1 MERKVGG
8 RAMTKWKDLTGE
20 ERYQVVEMAL
30 AGKAEVAELCRTF
43 EMSRQTLYRAM
54 DKASKGAAEAL
65 EPKLPGRKSQPLSE
79 QKVSELQKDKSRLE
93 KELKHMT
100 QRYEVAKTI
109 LELERKIAKGES
121 LPGET
126 PRGKKVVRRLRR
138 KRRT

>member
-1 MERKVGG
+1 
-8 RAMTKWKDLTGE
+8 MTMWKEMTGE

-30 AGKAEVAELCRTF
+30 SGKAEVAELSRTF

-54 DKASKGAAEAL
+54 GTASRGAAEAL
-65 EPKLPGRKSQPLSE
+65 EPKRPGRKTQPHSE
-79 QKVSELQKDKSRLE
+79 LKVSELQKDKGRLE
-93 KELKHMT
+93 KDLKHMT

-109 LELERKIAKGES
+109 LELERKISKGEP
-121 LPGET
+121 LPGEA

>member
-1 MERKVGG
+1 
-8 RAMTKWKDLTGE
+8 MTKWKEMTGE

-30 AGKAEVAELCRTF
+30 SGKAEVAELCRTF

-54 DKASKGAAEAL
+54 EKASRGAAEAL
-65 EPKLPGRKSQPLSE
+65 EPKSPGRKSMPLSE
-79 QKVSELQKDKSRLE
+79 QKVSELQLDKIRLE

-109 LELERKIAKGES
+109 LELERKLAKGES

-126 PRGKKVVRRLRR
+126 PRGKKTVRRLRR